1 VKIINKLPIY
11 AMTNYNQNRILIYFK
26 LCYIFI
32 LHDRNQKKE
41 KSSVK
46 VSQIVSDIII
56 TGLTSII
63 VVTLYV

>member
-11 AMTNYNQNRILIYFK
+11 AITNYNQNRILIYFK

>member
-1 VKIINKLPIY
+1 MKIINKLPIY
-11 AMTNYNQNRILIYFK
+11 AITNYNQNRILIYFK

-32 LHDRNQKKE
+32 LHDRHQKKE